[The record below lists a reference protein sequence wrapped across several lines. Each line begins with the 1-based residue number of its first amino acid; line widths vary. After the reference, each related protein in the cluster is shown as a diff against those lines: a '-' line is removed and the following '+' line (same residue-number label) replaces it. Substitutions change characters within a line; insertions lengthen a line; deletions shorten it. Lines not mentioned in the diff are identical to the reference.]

1 MTMKHILTFSICLLF
16 ISCSDYDTQN
26 DMIEKCKNLKGLNEF
41 ILNET
46 TIEDV
51 YHNFNADNIINDS
64 WERTPNLPN
73 GNVDTYNNAEWKPI
87 TIKNYN
93 PIFTDA
99 SIRLD
104 FYKDTLT
111 QISYRLKSENTK
123 DIQKFIKEYG
133 QGILVNQS
141 YLDSITHSSERDYGI
156 LGYYYGIEKCRRYQN
171 GNIHMFLDKDNW
183 DIIVFH
189 ASRLKKLF
197 SAIDESKTNEKAS
210 TTYDT
215 TPNSQKRTYGEYTN
229 PIDGSKSNKYK
240 GSLEQLRDLQ
250 MIDEYMRN
258 NPDF

>member
-1 MTMKHILTFSICLLF
+1 MKHILAIFLCLLF
-16 ISCSDYDTQN
+16 ISCSDYDSQN

-41 ILNET
+41 ILNKT
-46 TIEDV
+46 TIEDI
-51 YHNFNADNIINDS
+51 YQNFNADNIIS
-64 WERTPNLPN
+64 GSGKWTPNLPS
-73 GNVDTYNNAEWKPI
+73 GNENTYNNAEWKPI

-93 PIFTDA
+93 SIFTNA

-111 QISYRLKSENTK
+111 QISYRFENENTK
-123 DIQKFIKEYG
+123 NIKKFIKEYG
-133 QGILVNQS
+133 QGILVDQS
-141 YLDSITHSSERDYGI
+141 YLDSITHPSERNYGI
-156 LGYYYGIEKCRRYQN
+156 LGHYFGIERCRRYQN
-171 GNIHMFLDKDNW
+171 GNIHLFVDKNYW

-189 ASRLKKLF
+189 APRLKKLF

-210 TTYDT
+210 TTPDT
-215 TPNSQKRTYGEYTN
+215 NPNTHKRTYREYTN

>member
-1 MTMKHILTFSICLLF
+1 MKNILTICFCILLL
-16 ISCSDYDTQN
+16 SCSNHDTKN
-26 DMIEKCKNLKGLNEF
+26 NKVEKCKNLKGLNEF

-46 TIEDV
+46 TIEDI
-51 YHNFNADNIINDS
+51 YRNFNTDNIISGS
-64 WERTPNLPN
+64 WKWTPNLPS
-73 GNVDTYNNAEWKPI
+73 GDKDTYINAEWEPM
-87 TIKNYN
+87 TIKNYS
-93 PIFTDA
+93 PMFTDA

-111 QISYRLKSENTK
+111 QISYRFKSENDK

-133 QGILVNQS
+133 QGMLVDQS
-141 YLDSITHSSERDYGI
+141 YLNSTTHSSRRNYGI
-156 LGYYYGIEKCRRYQN
+156 LGHYFGIEKCRRYQN
-171 GNIHMFLDKDNW
+171 GNIHLFLDKENW

-189 ASRLKKLF
+189 APRLEKLF
-197 SAIDESKTNEKAS
+197 SAIDESKTNKKAP
-210 TTYDT
+210 TTSDT
-215 TPNSQKRTYGEYTN
+215 NPNSHRRTHGEYTN